1 MNAVG
6 FATLVLFALSVA
18 GLLVVTLTD
27 RADRDAAHREAERAD
42 HEWLTELRRIN
53 AAMPYVRKHRA
64 RTAARKPLRTKP

>member
-6 FATLVLFALSVA
+6 FATLALFVLSVG
-18 GLLVVTLTD
+18 GLLIVTLTD
-27 RADRDAAHREAERAD
+27 RTERDAAYHEAERAD